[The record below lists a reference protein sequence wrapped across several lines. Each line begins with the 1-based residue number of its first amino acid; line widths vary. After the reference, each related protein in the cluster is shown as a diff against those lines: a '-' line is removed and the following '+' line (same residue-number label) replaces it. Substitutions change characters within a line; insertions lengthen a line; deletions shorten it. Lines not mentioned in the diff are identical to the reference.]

1 MLSDCQFC
9 FSDLG
14 IDNSL
19 VTVDGECWPTVGS
32 EVFGEVIGNSLGTDE
47 DEDLG
52 VLARDLLEVLEEP
65 VPLVVLGDNLD
76 DLLDIVV
83 GSQLEGSNVDL
94 DKVVLEILGESL
106 NLLGPGSGEE
116 ESLSVG
122 SNLRD
127 NLSDLGLETH
137 VQHSIGLI
145 HH

>member
-1 MLSDCQFC
+1 
-9 FSDLG
+9 
-14 IDNSL
+14 
-19 VTVDGECWPTVGS
+19 VDGKCWPSVGS
-32 EVFGEVIGNSLGTDE
+32 EVFGEIIGNSLGTNE

-65 VPLVVLGDNLD
+65 VSLVVLGNNLD

-83 GSQLEGSNVDL
+83 GSQLEGTNVDL

-106 NLLGPGSGEE
+106 NLLGPGSREE

-122 SNLRD
+122 SDLRD

-137 VQHSIGLI
+137 VQHSIGFI
-145 HH
+145 HD

>member
-1 MLSDCQFC
+1 M
-9 FSDLG
+9 
-14 IDNSL
+14 
-19 VTVDGECWPTVGS
+19 DGKCWPSIGS
-32 EVFGEVIGNSLGTDE
+32 EVFGEIIGNSLGTNE

-65 VPLVVLGDNLD
+65 VSLVVFGNNLD

-83 GSQLEGSNVDL
+83 GSQLEGTNVDL

-106 NLLGPGSGEE
+106 NLLGPGSREE

-122 SNLRD
+122 SDLRD

-137 VQHSIGLI
+137 VQHSIGFV
-145 HH
+145 HN